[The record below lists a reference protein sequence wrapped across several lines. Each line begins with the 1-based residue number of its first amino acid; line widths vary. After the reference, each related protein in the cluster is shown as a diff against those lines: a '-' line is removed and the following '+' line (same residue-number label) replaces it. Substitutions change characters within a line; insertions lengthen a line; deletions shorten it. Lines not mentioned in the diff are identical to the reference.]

1 MIGTTR
7 PVGRSAAGLVLA
19 TAAVVLAA
27 LLAPLVTAGAAHATR
42 GAQIS
47 PNAHLHPTVGAR
59 TMVIPSPH
67 ATIEAQIANAAD
79 FCELISQGLADE
91 VFRAAII
98 VTPGR
103 LWHYADAALSCRLRY
118 RQTPG
123 RMTIRNSAAACRWF
137 ARTAT
142 GWRRAAA
149 SAAYL
154 S

>member
-7 PVGRSAAGLVLA
+7 PVGRSATGLMLA
-19 TAAVVLAA
+19 TAAVVLTVLTAA
-27 LLAPLVTAGAAHATR
+27 LVTAGAAHATR
-42 GAQIS
+42 RAQMS
-47 PNAHLHPTVGAR
+47 PNARTPPTIGGC
-59 TMVIPSPH
+59 TMAIPSPH

-79 FCELISQGLADE
+79 FCEFVSHALADE
-91 VFRAAII
+91 VFRSAVI

-118 RQTPG
+118 RETPG

-142 GWRRAAA
+142 GWRRVAA
-149 SAAYL
+149 SAYL

>member
-7 PVGRSAAGLVLA
+7 PVGRSATGLVLA

-27 LLAPLVTAGAAHATR
+27 LLAALVTAGAAHATR
-42 GAQIS
+42 GAQMN
-47 PNAHLHPTVGAR
+47 PNARTPPTVGGC
-59 TMVIPSPH
+59 TMAIPSPH

-79 FCELISQGLADE
+79 FCELISQALADE
-91 VFRAAII
+91 VFRSAVI

-103 LWHYADAALSCRLRY
+103 LWHYADAALSCRVRY

-123 RMTIRNSAAACRWF
+123 RMTIRNSTAACRWF
-137 ARTAT
+137 TRTAT

-149 SAAYL
+149 SPAYL